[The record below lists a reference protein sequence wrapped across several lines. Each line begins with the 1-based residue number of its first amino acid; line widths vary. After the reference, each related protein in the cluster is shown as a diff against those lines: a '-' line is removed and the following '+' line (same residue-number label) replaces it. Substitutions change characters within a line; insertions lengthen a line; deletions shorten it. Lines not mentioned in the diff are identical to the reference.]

1 MSAAKIQILDDTTAN
16 KIAAGEVVERPA
28 SVVKE
33 LIENALDAGGRRIEV
48 EITDGGLSY
57 IRITDNGSG
66 MSPEDAK
73 LAVLRHATSKIR
85 SADDLYH
92 IATLGFRGEAL
103 PSIASVSRFSLSTRT
118 PEAPM
123 GTYLEIQGG
132 KIIETRE
139 TGTAIGTTVIV
150 KDLFYNTPARR
161 KFLKTT
167 STESGYVHSLLG
179 KLALSNPNVA
189 FKLINN
195 GRQVLSTNG
204 NGSLLDAMAA
214 LYGDKLYDEVME
226 VGYSDQTLSISGY
239 VAKPTF
245 LKSSRQWQTFIVN
258 SRVVNSR
265 VAAKAMDNAYHSL
278 LPKSGFPLAVLHI
291 QISSE
296 LVDVNVHPQK
306 SEIKFSDEQMLFRAV
321 YKAVT
326 DAIHKPQT
334 LEEVAAAIPVG
345 HYAKPVEFQPIPQ
358 KTSLFIRETAAA
370 FPVAAPQNNSFA
382 TAREE
387 LEQLN
392 MIPSLSSVGVDKV
405 NSVQEQ
411 ASYLQPTVTLQP
423 LSQISDC
430 YIIARGADGLYIV
443 DQHAAHERILY
454 DRLAQAAEQIPVQ
467 QLLVPLFW
475 EFDKQEITLLE
486 EHAPVFLSLGFSY
499 DVVGPT
505 TIRVSEL
512 PTDVSISEAEP
523 MIRECLTI
531 LEDTKKPTSQM
542 LRHKFLQVTAC
553 RAAIKAGDPL
563 NMRQMQALLEE
574 LCKTELPY
582 TCPHGR
588 PAIIKFTQNDLEKM
602 FKRT

>member
-1 MSAAKIQILDDTTAN
+1 MSVAKIQILDDTTAN

-48 EITDGGLSY
+48 EINDGGLSF

-66 MSPEDAK
+66 MNPEDAK

-85 SADDLYH
+85 SAEDLYH

-103 PSIASVSRFSLSTRT
+103 PSIASVSQFSLSTRT
-118 PEAPM
+118 PEASM
-123 GTYLEIQGG
+123 GTYLEIHGG

-167 STESGYVHSLLG
+167 STESGYVHNLLG

-226 VGYSDQTLSISGY
+226 VGYIDQTLAISGF

-258 SRVVNSR
+258 FRVVNSR
-265 VAAKAMDNAYHSL
+265 VAAKAIDNAYHSL
-278 LPKSGFPLAVLHI
+278 LPKSGFPLSVLHI
-291 QISSE
+291 GISPE

-321 YKAVT
+321 YKSVT

-334 LEEVAAAIPVG
+334 LEEVAATVPAG
-345 HYAKPVEFQPIPQ
+345 NYAKPVEFQPVPQ
-358 KTSLFIRETAAA
+358 RTSLFVRETATS
-370 FPVAAPQNNSFA
+370 FPVAKSQNNFA
-382 TAREE
+382 AVREAFEE
-387 LEQLN
+387 LN
-392 MIPSLSSVGVDKV
+392 VIPSLSSVGADKV
-405 NSVQEQ
+405 NAVQEH
-411 ASYLQPTVTLQP
+411 ASYLQPAVTLQP

-430 YIIARGADGLYIV
+430 YIIARGADGLYII

-454 DRLAQAAEQIPVQ
+454 DRLAQAADQIPIQ

-475 EFDKQEITLLE
+475 EFDKQEIILLE
-486 EHAPVFLSLGFSY
+486 EHASVFLSLGFSY
-499 DVVGPT
+499 DIVGPA

-531 LEDTKKPTSQM
+531 LEDTKKPTPQM
-542 LRHKFLQVTAC
+542 LRHKFLQVTSC
-553 RAAIKAGDPL
+553 RAAIKAGDAL